1 MATMQLFWIGVLTFV
16 FCLLWAWAYGFSR
29 RAVALSSL
37 FFAFIFT
44 ILLSV

>member
-16 FCLLWAWAYGFSR
+16 LWAWAYGFSR